1 MAPSFKRNRHS
12 EEAFL
17 LANFSEFVKCW
28 SSGKKSRLVIESVNG
43 HAIVNFTAFLGHPS
57 ADHFHFNSK
66 PKNRQPKPRQKSE
79 RKIQRDNAR
88 AASFQERKRK
98 EKALNPSPST
108 EGGKSIVD
116 SPETSSPSSV
126 QASPELFQFS
136 DPLRECLRGASDISE
151 QSNLQL
157 SELEEEKE
165 LRDTESSSF
174 SQNNSELLVS
184 SDNALSR
191 IEESIDPHSEE
202 DDDGIYYTIH
212 SSTAG
217 FLSSLTTEQLDQY
230 YEDAILIGDDHDM
243 IQIMTARLLCGF
255 SLI

>member
-1 MAPSFKRNRHS
+1 MKPNLKRNRHS

-17 LANFSEFVKCW
+17 FASFREFVKCW
-28 SSGKKSRLVIESVNG
+28 SSGKKSRLIIESVNG

-57 ADHFHFNSK
+57 ANHFNSK
-66 PKNRQPKPRQKSE
+66 PRNRQLKPRQKSE

-136 DPLRECLRGASDISE
+136 DPLQECLRGASDISE

-191 IEESIDPHSEE
+191 IEESIGPHSEE
-202 DDDGIYYTIH
+202 EDDGNDYIIL

-217 FLSSLTTEQLDQY
+217 FLSSLTTEQLDQF
-230 YEDAILIGDDHDM
+230 YEDALLIGDSEDM
-243 IQIMTARLLCGF
+243 IQLEGERLLCEF

>member
-108 EGGKSIVD
+108 EEGKSIVQKRHHLRQFRLHQN
-116 SPETSSPSSV
+116 SSSSQIRSKNASVVHLIYQSNPTSS
-126 QASPELFQFS
+126 
-136 DPLRECLRGASDISE
+136 
-151 QSNLQL
+151 
-157 SELEEEKE
+157 
-165 LRDTESSSF
+165 
-174 SQNNSELLVS
+174 SQN
-184 SDNALSR
+184 
-191 IEESIDPHSEE
+191 
-202 DDDGIYYTIH
+202 
-212 SSTAG
+212 
-217 FLSSLTTEQLDQY
+217 
-230 YEDAILIGDDHDM
+230 
-243 IQIMTARLLCGF
+243 
-255 SLI
+255 